1 MALINGMYSYQ
12 KSTKKKYKHVWTLI
26 EKLIE
31 NREFRERFMETGEN
45 AEYMIAPDGG
55 VLLPEE
61 ITESH

>member
-12 KSTKKKYKHVWTLI
+12 KSTKKKYKYVWTLI

-31 NREFRERFMETGEN
+31 NREFREQFMETGGN
-45 AEYMIAPDGG
+45 AEYMIALDGG